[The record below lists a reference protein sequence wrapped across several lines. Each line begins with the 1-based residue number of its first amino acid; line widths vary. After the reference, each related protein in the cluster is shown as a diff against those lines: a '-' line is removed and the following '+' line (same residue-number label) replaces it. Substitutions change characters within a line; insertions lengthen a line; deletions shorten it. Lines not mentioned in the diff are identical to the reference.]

1 MGFTTTTLSLKQS
14 IHGNGNNGNF
24 DNYGNFINY
33 DNYCNYRNYGN
44 YCNLPK
50 YHTVAD
56 DHAAHGKNSVHKE
69 YEHHIHLKGRVA
81 SSQLNLSIR
90 RRVGTAIIFFSDAEK
105 VKLSHEF
112 DKYRLCLF
120 GEKQTL

>member
-1 MGFTTTTLSLKQS
+1 MVTTVTTVPTVTTVTIISMVTTVL
-14 IHGNGNNGNF
+14 
-24 DNYGNFINY
+24 
-33 DNYCNYRNYGN
+33 NYGN

-81 SSQLNLSIR
+81 SSQLNLSMR
-90 RRVGTAIIFFSDAEK
+90 RRVGTAIIFFSDAKK